1 MLKKILFTFFIFALF
16 IIPFSQI
23 KAEQGD
29 VNIYFF
35 YSKTC
40 VHCKA
45 EKKFLTELTKSD
57 PNIKVHSFEVSKKN
71 SAELLL
77 LVGRS
82 FDLDVSNVP
91 LTIIGNRYF
100 PGWNDSQESKLDIQ
114 QAIDC
119 VRAGECPDALG
130 EFLKSQT
137 QNQEI
142 KKQTTLPEKIKVPFF
157 GDIKTKSLSLPILT
171 IVIAGLDGFNPCAM
185 WVLLF
190 LISLLLGMQN
200 RKKMWILGGTFIFT
214 SALIYFLFLSAW
226 LNVFL
231 FLGLIFWVRILIG
244 IIAIASGY
252 YNIRGYFKN
261 KKGTCPITQN
271 NKHQKTFDKLK
282 NLIQEKRFFVSLIGI
297 AFLAVAVNM
306 VELICSAGLPAVYTQ
321 ILSLTNLNNWQYF
334 GYLLLY
340 IIIFMLDDIIIF
352 SIAMLTLKNVAFTGK
367 YSALSK
373 IIGGIIILLLGIL
386 LIFKPGWIMF
396 V

>member
-16 IIPFSQI
+16 LAPWAQTNAIED
-23 KAEQGD
+23 KTN
-29 VNIYFF
+29 VYFF

-40 VHCKA
+40 IHCKA
-45 EKKFLTELTKSD
+45 EKDFLTELAKSD
-57 PNIKVHSFEVSKKN
+57 KNIKINVFEVSEKT
-71 SAELLL
+71 SADLLL
-77 LVGRS
+77 LVGKT
-82 FDLDVSNVP
+82 FHLNVSNVP

-100 PGWNDSQESKLDIQ
+100 PGWNDSEEAKLDIK

-119 VRAGECPDALG
+119 VRDGKCPDALG

-137 QNQEI
+137 SNSKIE
-142 KKQTTLPEKIKVPFF
+142 KKTALPEKLKIPFF
-157 GDIKTKSLSLPILT
+157 NEIKTKNLSLPILT

-200 RKKMWILGGTFIFT
+200 RKRMWILGGTFIFT
-214 SALIYFLFLSAW
+214 SSVIYFLFLAAW

-231 FLGLIFWVRILIG
+231 FLGIIFWVRILIG

-252 YNIRGYFKN
+252 YNIREYFKN
-261 KKGTCPITQN
+261 RKGTCPISQN
-271 NKHQKTFDKLK
+271 KTHKKTFDRLK
-282 NLIQEKRFFVSLIGI
+282 NLVQEKKFFVALIGI
-297 AFLAVAVNM
+297 TLLAITVNI

-321 ILSLTNLNNWQYF
+321 VLSMSNLNSWQYF

-352 SIAMLTLKNVAFTGK
+352 TIAMTTLKNVAFTGK

-373 IIGGIIILLLGIL
+373 IIGGIVILLLGLL
-386 LIFKPGWIMF
+386 LIFKPEWIMF

>member
-57 PNIKVHSFEVSKKN
+57 PNIKTHSFEVSEKN
-71 SAELLL
+71 NAELLL

-157 GDIKTKSLSLPILT
+157 GDIKTKNLSLPILT
-171 IVIAGLDGFNPCAM
+171 IVVAGLDGFNPCAM

-200 RKKMWILGGTFIFT
+200 RKRMWILGGTFIFT

-252 YNIRGYFKN
+252 YNIRGYFKDR
-261 KKGTCPITQN
+261 KGTCPITQN
-271 NKHQKTFDKLK
+271 NKHQKIFNKLK
-282 NLIQEKRFFVSLIGI
+282 SIIQEKKFIFSLIGI
-297 AFLAVAVNM
+297 AFLAVAINM
-306 VELICSAGLPAVYTQ
+306 FELICSAGLPAIYTQ
-321 ILSLTNLNNWQYF
+321 VLTLANLNSWQYF
-334 GYLLLY
+334 RYLILY
-340 IIIFMLDDIIIF
+340 IIIFMLDDIIVF